1 MLKRSGNMKTENI
14 QIKDIMTRGVLTV
27 PIESTANYVA
37 SLMADHEVSAV
48 AVIEQSGEAVGIISE
63 MDILEKINNIDWENA
78 FADEL
83 MAQSIESISPSST
96 LNEAAQIM
104 SEKHIHRLMVMSEKS
119 VGASNRPIG
128 IVSAGDIMKQMIQK
142 N

>member
-1 MLKRSGNMKTENI
+1 MKTENI
-14 QIKDIMTRGVLTV
+14 LIKDIMTRGVLTV

-37 SLMADHEVSAV
+37 SVMADHKVSAV
-48 AVIEQSGEAVGIISE
+48 AVIEKSGEAIGIISE
-63 MDILEKINNIDWENA
+63 MDILKKIDNIDWENA

-96 LNEAAQIM
+96 LNDAAKIM
-104 SEKHIHRLMVMSEKS
+104 SDKHIHRLMVMSEKS

-128 IVSAGDIMKQMIQK
+128 IVTAGDLMQK
-142 N
+142 MLQNKN